1 MIDILKEILKGES
14 LSRALT
20 NIELKNFGIKGKIL
34 DIGGQGSLYCWLF
47 ADRIYYPNNF
57 QAAFHFVGFCAGLF
71 NVAY

>member
-1 MIDILKEILKGES
+1 MIDILKEILKGKS
-14 LSRALT
+14 ISRILT
-20 NIELKNFGIKGKIL
+20 NFELENFKVFGKVL
-34 DIGGQGSLYCWLF
+34 DVGGQGSLYCRLF